1 MSPEGPIFKRCQI
14 FWSLWLTN
22 YACAFNIIIIIIIII
37 IILFERAADSTAFKY
52 IDCFNGGRF
61 LSEEQCLDMLY
72 MGNLGFNS
80 HGFFEKA
87 TPRQVSQFFLKKK
100 PFYWIKLRIK
110 LLKANCI
117 LGSLAQWEVQFK
129 IKLKT
134 DLFENFS
141 CKLMV
146 I

>member
-14 FWSLWLTN
+14 LWLTN
-22 YACAFNIIIIIIIII
+22 YACAFNIIIII

-61 LSEEQCLDMLY
+61 LSEEQCLEMLY

-100 PFYWIKLRIK
+100 PFY
-110 LLKANCI
+110 
-117 LGSLAQWEVQFK
+117 
-129 IKLKT
+129 
-134 DLFENFS
+134 
-141 CKLMV
+141 
-146 I
+146 